1 MLKALLKYVTQ
12 VILNIWLCG
21 AVQEGI
27 DNLDH
32 FDFNKFL
39 EGKGP
44 GRIRGNRQN
53 GEIRGNFCV
62 PSQTQYSPSTMIF
75 AHGINQLFR
84 IFFRISNVMLYYID
98 VKSWYYIHLS

>member
-1 MLKALLKYVTQ
+1 MLKTLLKYVTQ

-44 GRIRGNRQN
+44 GRIRGNRRN

-98 VKSWYYIHLS
+98 VKS

>member
-27 DNLDH
+27 GNLDH

-44 GRIRGNRQN
+44 GRIRGNRRN

-98 VKSWYYIHLS
+98 VKS